1 MEQGEKSL
9 STASLVVLFLLG
21 VVVCAVFFAF
31 GFLLGYRERSSSNTA
46 EVERVT
52 PTGDAPP
59 VVNPPPAKQ
68 ESSVRRDATPMSV
81 GSTAQP
87 TEAKRDKK
95 REPQVEPDQKK
106 ENVALRN
113 RASEVSPGA
122 VTAAPASAEAAPSVP
137 GHESQAAQVPAPTMQ
152 AATGRSALQVAALQT
167 KQDAEAL
174 VKVLKERGYPVF
186 LVTPEDAHANDN
198 LFRVRVGPFASRDE
212 EEKTRQELETEGF
225 KPFVKR

>member
-1 MEQGEKSL
+1 MEEGDKRL

-21 VVVCAVFFAF
+21 VVVCAVFFSL
-31 GFLLGYRERSSSNTA
+31 GFLLGYRERSSGNTA
-46 EVERVT
+46 QVERVT

-59 VVNPPPAKQ
+59 VVNPSPAKQ
-68 ESSVRRDATPMSV
+68 EPSVRQEATPVSL

-87 TEAKRDKK
+87 PEA
-95 REPQVEPDQKK
+95 EPDAKS
-106 ENVALRN
+106 ENVASGN
-113 RASEVSPGA
+113 RASEQNAGP
-122 VTAAPASAEAAPSVP
+122 VTAPAAVEAAPSVP
-137 GHESQAAQVPAPTMQ
+137 DHESQAAQVPAPTRQ
-152 AATGRSALQVAALQT
+152 APTGSSALQVAALQT

-186 LVTPEDAHANDN
+186 LVSPEDAHANDN
-198 LFRVRVGPFASRDE
+198 LFRVRVGPFVSRDE